1 LVINESV
8 GGKIFNT
15 INTFFL
21 ILLSAICLYPII
33 HVLFASFSEPLE
45 LMKHRGLLMKPL
57 GFTVNG
63 YILVFKNPNIINGYI
78 NTLFYVIVGTALNL
92 LLTSMGAYALSR
104 RNILWKN
111 AMMFCI
117 TFTMFFGGG
126 LIPTYLLVKSVGLI
140 NTRWALIIPGLIGTY
155 NLIIMRTS
163 FAAIPDSLE
172 ESAKI
177 DGANDFTVL
186 FKIIMPVSKAVLAVI
201 LLFYA
206 VGHWNAWFNAM
217 IYLRDRK
224 LFPLQLILREI
235 LISNDLQSMSRTGG
249 QAAEAMTQA
258 NADTVY
264 LSRVLVQYCTIIV
277 ATVPILLLY
286 PFVQKY
292 FVKGVMIGS
301 LKG

>member
-1 LVINESV
+1 MVINESV

>member
-1 LVINESV
+1 
-8 GGKIFNT
+8 
-15 INTFFL
+15 
-21 ILLSAICLYPII
+21 
-33 HVLFASFSEPLE
+33 VLFASFSEPLE